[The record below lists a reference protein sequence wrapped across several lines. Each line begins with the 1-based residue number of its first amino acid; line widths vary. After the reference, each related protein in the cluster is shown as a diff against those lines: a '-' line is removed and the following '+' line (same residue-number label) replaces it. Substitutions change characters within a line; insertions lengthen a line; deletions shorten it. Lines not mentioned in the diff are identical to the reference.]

1 MSRGDTTCLH
11 KEGIE
16 EPLAKGMCMDSVS
29 FTWMLQEMEES
40 TQPQM
45 RSMTAVACAEFL
57 VCIDRC

>member
-1 MSRGDTTCLH
+1 MCLH

-40 TQPQM
+40 TQPQI
-45 RSMTAVACAEFL
+45 RSMTAVARVEFL